1 MERLQAAIKKARA
14 QRDGTPLPR
23 SVNDPARR
31 PPTQRALLT
40 DEAWSTLPELSVDA
54 RKMHQR
60 RIIAFDGGPAGAPYD
75 MLRTRMLQQARHN
88 GWKRIAL
95 VSPHS
100 GCGKSTSAVNLAFSL
115 SRQSEL
121 RSVILDLDLRRSG
134 MTRIMGQQGPFG
146 MAEVLQGEAGFADHA
161 RRYGSNVAFG
171 FNSGA
176 RVQTAAEILQ
186 STRTADTLADI
197 QQVYAPD
204 IMLFDM
210 PPLYASDDNF
220 GFLQNVDAALILVA
234 ADKTAMS
241 QIDLAERH
249 VAELT
254 NVMGLVLNK
263 CRYNTGAYGHEY
275 DYY

>member
-14 QRDGTPLPR
+14 QRDGVPLPR
-23 SVNDPARR
+23 AVTETSRR
-31 PPTQRALLT
+31 PKAQKPDFIA
-40 DEAWSTLPELSVDA
+40 EAWAALPELSIDSKQMH
-54 RKMHQR
+54 RK
-60 RIIAFDGGPAGAPYD
+60 RITAFEGGVASAPYD

-88 GWKRIAL
+88 GWSRIAV

-100 GCGKSTSAVNLAFSL
+100 SCGKSTTAANLAFSL

-121 RSVILDLDLRRSG
+121 NSMVLDLDLRRSG
-134 MTRIMGQQGPFG
+134 LTKLMGQHGPFG
-146 MAEVLQGEAGFADHA
+146 MAEVLQGEANFADHA
-161 RRYGSNVAFG
+161 RRYGPNVAFG
-171 FNSGA
+171 FNSGTK
-176 RVQTAAEILQ
+176 VQTAAEILQ
-186 STRTADTLADI
+186 SARTADTLSDI

-204 IMLFDM
+204 IVLFDM

-234 ADKTAMS
+234 AEKTTMS
-241 QIDLAERH
+241 QIDISERH

-254 NVMGLVLNK
+254 NVMGIVLNK